1 MSERLDILVV
11 APNVGSTFVETDVEG
26 LGRRYKVERIAF
38 RDYRGKPAYLRDL
51 VRRLRTQ
58 SPKLLVLWFLAPA
71 YALETMLIARLHGIE
86 VAVVI
91 GGLEIDYVPELG
103 LGGLRWPH
111 NRLRQRIGLHNAD
124 LVLVHTRFLAECAQ
138 RLARPRR
145 LELVPLGVDVDRFTP
160 DDRPKE
166 RLVVTT
172 CFEITRETAQLKGLT
187 TIVEVAALM
196 PDVRFV
202 VIGLDRDGTVAELR
216 DRATPNIAFA
226 GRVGEDE
233 LLELYRRAKVYVQ
246 ASAHESFGVAVVES
260 MACDCIPVLT
270 DRAAL
275 PEVAGDAALYV
286 SFGSVEQ
293 TVAAIRTAL
302 EMPEQAGRRSRARV
316 LERFMVEDRFER
328 LQTILGPLVER
339 GGRP

>member
-1 MSERLDILVV
+1 MSEPLDILVV

-26 LGRRYKVERIAF
+26 LAQRYAVERIAF
-38 RDYRGKPAYLRDL
+38 RDYRNKPAYLRDL
-51 VRRLRTQ
+51 VRRLHTQ
-58 SPKLLVLWFLAPA
+58 SPKLVVLWFLAPA
-71 YALETMLIARLHGIE
+71 YSLETMLLARLHGIK
-86 VAVVI
+86 VVVVV

-111 NRLRQRIGLHNAD
+111 NRLRQRIGLHHAD

-138 RLARPRR
+138 RLAHPRL
-145 LELVPLGVDVDRFTP
+145 LELLPLGVDVDRFTP

-172 CFEITRETAQLKGLT
+172 CFEITHETARLKGLA
-187 TIVEVAALM
+187 TIVETAALI
-196 PDVRFV
+196 PDARFV
-202 VIGLDRDGTVAELR
+202 VIGLDRDGTVGELR
-216 DRATPNIAFA
+216 SWATPNVAFA

-260 MACDCIPVLT
+260 MACCCVPVLT

-286 SFGSVEQ
+286 PFGSAEQ
-293 TVAAIRTAL
+293 TAAAVRTAL
-302 EMPEQAGRRSRARV
+302 EMPEQAGRHSRERV
-316 LERFMVEDRFER
+316 LERFQVADRFER
-328 LQTILGPLVER
+328 LQAILGPLVGSGEPR
-339 GGRP
+339 